1 MNPSTGAR
9 DSGSVDTRQ
18 VANSAA
24 VIHPLLTWFC
34 RCSRVTSNAGQ
45 LDPAIKHKRKE
56 ERLPLS
62 STTTFFVFQR
72 TVSLFFFL
80 FLAVEKEAEKQR
92 DIVRDDV
99 GCTGVTRLAL

>member
-1 MNPSTGAR
+1 MNPSTEAR

-24 VIHPLLTWFC
+24 VIHPLVTWFC

-72 TVSLFFFL
+72 TVSFFFL

-92 DIVRDDV
+92 DIMRDDV
-99 GCTGVTRLAL
+99 GCTGVIGLAL